1 MEQIEWVCC
10 PACGRKTHIKIRR
23 DTKLT
28 NFPLYCSKCRQKCLI
43 QVKNFQMDV
52 IKELDAEPINL

>member
-10 PACGRKTHIKIRR
+10 PACGHKTHIKIRR

-28 NFPLYCSKCRQKCLI
+28 NFPLYCSKCGQKCLI

-52 IKELDAEPINL
+52 IKEPEV